1 MQKNI
6 SEVGCLYPMGTCKE
20 TTGGANLYF
29 RNFLVPEKIIEN
41 YIPKLLME
49 ETKKW

>member
-6 SEVGCLYPMGTCKE
+6 SEVGCLYPIAPTRKQQVGKFIFL
-20 TTGGANLYF
+20 A
-29 RNFLVPEKIIEN
+29 NFLVPEKIMEN

>member
-6 SEVGCLYPMGTCKE
+6 SEVGCLYPIGTCE
-20 TTGGANLYF
+20 GNNRLVNF
-29 RNFLVPEKIIEN
+29 FLENFLVPENIMEN